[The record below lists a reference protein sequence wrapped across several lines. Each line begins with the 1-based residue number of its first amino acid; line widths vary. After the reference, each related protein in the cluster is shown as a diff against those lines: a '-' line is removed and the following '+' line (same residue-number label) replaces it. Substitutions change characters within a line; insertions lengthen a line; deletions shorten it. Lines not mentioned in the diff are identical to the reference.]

1 MRPTNA
7 IPFDLPG
14 FEIDQVQI
22 REEVLRIE
30 AHSRARFAYCPGCGQ
45 SSSSV
50 HSYYTRS
57 PRDLPC
63 SEYRV
68 RLALRVRRF
77 RCFNEGCPRKTFAE
91 RLEAVPPHGQRT
103 IRLTTVLR
111 AVVFEVAAETGT
123 RLTRSLK
130 MPISADTLLRVA
142 RQTPMGTIIP
152 TPRVLGI
159 DDWAFKKGRRY
170 GTILV
175 DLEQHRPIDL
185 LPDRTAETLT
195 AWLQAHPGIEI
206 ITRDRLAD
214 YIGGIT
220 AGAPQAIQ
228 IADRWH
234 LLRNL
239 SDALQRLL
247 EHHTSLL
254 RTVARQLQ
262 SPPSSEPV
270 DEVRLPTKSNLR
282 FREVKELA
290 TQGYSQRDIAL
301 SLKMSR
307 NTVKRY
313 LAAEAPPTYQGR
325 GLRSSTITPY
335 ISYLEQRWAEG
346 CHNSRILWEEI
357 RRQGYPGSYGSVRV
371 FVKRYRSPRPRL
383 SVLPPPR
390 LWTRRQVAWLLV
402 LNPHDLSSED
412 AAYLAALCQAS
423 PDIAAAYYLAQRFVT
438 MVKQRQGDDFDLW
451 LADAQASVVAR
462 LRTFAEGLLKD
473 YAAVRAAL
481 EFEESNG
488 QVEGQVNRLKVLK
501 RLMYGRANFDL
512 LRLRVLHPP

>member
-1 MRPTNA
+1 MPATNTV
-7 IPFDLPG
+7 PFNLPG
-14 FEIDQVQI
+14 FEVEQAEIYND
-22 REEVLRIE
+22 VLRIE
-30 AHSRARFAYCPGCGQ
+30 AHSGARLAYCPGCGQ
-45 SSSSV
+45 SSSSI

-77 RCFNEGCPRKTFAE
+77 RCFNDSCPRKIFAE
-91 RLEAVPPHGQRT
+91 RLEVVPPHGQRT
-103 IRLTTVLR
+103 MRLTTVLR
-111 AVVFEVAAETGT
+111 TVVFEVAAETGT
-123 RLTRSLK
+123 RLAHSLK

-142 RQTPMGTIIP
+142 RQTPMGTIVP

-185 LPDRTAETLT
+185 LPDRTAETLST
-195 AWLQAHPGIEI
+195 WLKAHPGIEI

-254 RTVARQLQ
+254 RTVARQFQ

-270 DEVRLPTKSNLR
+270 DEVQLPTKSNLR

-335 ISYLEQRWAEG
+335 ISYLAQRWAEG

-357 RRQGYPGSYGSVRV
+357 QRQGYPGSYGSVRV

-402 LNPHDLSSED
+402 LDPTELAAED
-412 AAYLAALCQAS
+412 EAYLEKLCQAS
-423 PDIAAAYYLAQRFVT
+423 VDIAVTYKLAQQFVS
-438 MVKQRQGDDFDLW
+438 MIRYRQGEALDPW
-451 LADAQASVVAR
+451 LTDARSSSVSQ
-462 LRTFAEGLLKD
+462 LKNFAEGLLKD
-473 YAAVRAAL
+473 YTAIRSAL
-481 EFEESNG
+481 EYEWSNG
-488 QVEGQVNRLKVLK
+488 QVEGQVHRLKVWK
-501 RLMYGRANFDL
+501 RMMYGRANFDL